1 MSVCLSVFYVVLK
14 RKRNYVARLIKI
26 KSIYNMFVLNILNVC
41 FPGSRDEN
49 KVEFSIFFCALVDVV
64 ATILM
69 QILHVAK

>member
-1 MSVCLSVFYVVLK
+1 
-14 RKRNYVARLIKI
+14 
-26 KSIYNMFVLNILNVC
+26 MFVLNILNVC

>member
-1 MSVCLSVFYVVLK
+1 
-14 RKRNYVARLIKI
+14 
-26 KSIYNMFVLNILNVC
+26 MFVLNILNVC

-49 KVEFSIFFCALVDVV
+49 KVEFSIFFLFALVDVV